1 MSGVECDHGDSGDV
15 RPVGCTLPYIQDLRT
30 EMRGKH
36 HTRPCF
42 GTAAGVA
49 YVALPPTA
57 VDAAPDGPPQLIVA
71 WHGFEPPCT
80 EAAFAAAMPMT
91 GVPAWRVY
99 LGLQPP
105 GGGPANVRDQVY
117 LDLFGPAV
125 EHAAE
130 RLPDV
135 LAEVRRELGLPAGPI
150 GLAGFS
156 VGGTAVLLTL
166 AAGVVPVS
174 TAALIA
180 PITAPVRAVEALERR
195 TGTPYGWTDR
205 TRGIADRL
213 DFTARAAEIA
223 ERDTSLLLV
232 CGTKDDLVTP
242 AEMAGLRDL
251 LIERGATTVE
261 ATTVKMGHALAAEP
275 GTDAEPPIAEAVS
288 VDSALTD
295 WFRKHLAVTPRRSEP
310 PKVRAA
316 TWNAAPR
323 SAAPRLGSPASI

>member
-1 MSGVECDHGDSGDV
+1 
-15 RPVGCTLPYIQDLRT
+15 
-30 EMRGKH
+30 MRGNQL
-36 HTRPCF
+36 TRPRI

-105 GGGPANVRDQVY
+105 GGGPAAVRDQVY

-125 EHAAE
+125 EHAAD

-135 LAEVRRELGLPAGPI
+135 LDAVRRELRLEAGPI

-156 VGGTAVLLTL
+156 VGGTAALLTL
-166 AAGVVPVS
+166 ATGAVPVS
-174 TAALIA
+174 VAALIA
-180 PITAPVRAVEALERR
+180 PITAPARAVEALERR
-195 TGTPYGWTDR
+195 TGSPYEWTDR
-205 TRGIADRL
+205 THAIADRL
-213 DFTARAAEIA
+213 DFTAQADQIADRIA
-223 ERDTSLLLV
+223 ECDPALLLV
-232 CGTKDDLVTP
+232 CGTKDDLVPP

-251 LIERGATTVE
+251 LIDRGATTVE

-275 GTDAEPPIAEAVS
+275 GTNAEPPIAEAVS

-295 WFRKHLAVTPRRSEP
+295 WFRKHLGVTPQRSEP
-310 PKVRAA
+310 PKLRAA

-323 SAAPRLGSPASI
+323 SPAPI

>member
-1 MSGVECDHGDSGDV
+1 
-15 RPVGCTLPYIQDLRT
+15 
-30 EMRGKH
+30 MRGNQ
-36 HTRPCF
+36 HTRPRF

-57 VDAAPDGPPQLIVA
+57 VDATPDGPPQLIVV

-105 GGGPANVRDQVY
+105 GGGPAHVRDQVY

-125 EHAAE
+125 EHAAD

-135 LAEVRRELGLPAGPI
+135 LADLRRELRLEVGPV

-156 VGGTAVLLTL
+156 VGGTAALLTL
-166 AAGVVPVS
+166 ATGAVPVS
-174 TAALIA
+174 AAALIA
-180 PITAPVRAVEALERR
+180 PITAPVRAAEALERR
-195 TGTPYGWTDR
+195 TGSPYEWTDR
-205 TRGIADRL
+205 TRDIAERL
-213 DFTARAAEIA
+213 DFTARADQIA
-223 ERDTSLLLV
+223 MRDPALLLV

-251 LIERGATTVE
+251 LVDRGATRVA
-261 ATTVKMGHALAAEP
+261 ATTVKMGHALATEP
-275 GTDAEPPIAEAVS
+275 GTEAEPPIAEAVS
-288 VDSALTD
+288 VDSALTE

-310 PKVRAA
+310 PKLRAA
-316 TWNAAPR
+316 TWN
-323 SAAPRLGSPASI
+323 AAPRLGSPASI

>member
-1 MSGVECDHGDSGDV
+1 
-15 RPVGCTLPYIQDLRT
+15 
-30 EMRGKH
+30 MRGNQQL
-36 HTRPCF
+36 TRPRI

-57 VDAAPDGPPQLIVA
+57 VDAAPEGPSRLIVA

-125 EHAAE
+125 EHAAD

-135 LAEVRRELGLPAGPI
+135 LAEVRRELRVADGPI

-156 VGGTAVLLTL
+156 VGATAALLTL
-166 AAGVVPVS
+166 ARGVVPVAA
-174 TAALIA
+174 AALIA
-180 PITAPVRAVEALERR
+180 PIMAPAQAVEALERR
-195 TGTPYGWTDR
+195 TGNPYQWTDR
-205 TRGIADRL
+205 TQAIADRL
-213 DFTARAAEIA
+213 DFTTRADRFADRIA
-223 ERDTSLLLV
+223 ERDPALLLV

-242 AEMAGLRDL
+242 ADMAGLRDQL
-251 LIERGATTVE
+251 VERGATTVE

-275 GTDAEPPIAEAVS
+275 GTNAEPPIAEAVS

-295 WFRKHLAVTPRRSEP
+295 WFRKYLTVTPRRPEP
-310 PKVRAA
+310 PKLRAA

-323 SAAPRLGSPASI
+323 SPASI